1 MKKKILAICL
11 VICMAV
17 VAVAGASLAYFTDTD
32 RKTNVFTSGKVDIT
46 LNENFIQGS
55 QLIPGAS
62 VTKDVTVTLEAGS
75 IPTYV
80 WYTYSVPVALDNGI
94 LHVNHAG
101 RNWLGHQN
109 NQSYWEAGQTAAT
122 PENKCWIV
130 DYQLEEGVMVNGVSC
145 NVYTVLY
152 NGVLSAG
159 ESTTVGMSKVF
170 IDPAVDYNNAL
181 GVYTVGGSPIG
192 FDLNDVEIV
201 VTAYGIQA
209 ATFANV
215 YDAYEAY
222 HTQGAAEYSI
232 DID

>member
-46 LNENFIQGS
+46 LNEDFIQAS

-62 VTKDVTVTLEAGS
+62 VTKDVTVKLEAGS

-80 WYTYSVPVALDNGI
+80 WYTYSVPAAIDNGI

-109 NQSYWEAGQTAAT
+109 NQSYWEAGQTTAT
-122 PENKCWIV
+122 PEDKCWIV
-130 DYQLEEGVMVNGVSC
+130 DYQVEEGVLVNGVSC

-152 NGVLSAG
+152 NGVLTAG

-170 IDPAVDYNNAL
+170 IDSAVDYDNAR
-181 GVYTVGGSPIG
+181 GVYTIGGNAIG
-192 FDLNDVEIV
+192 YNLNDVEIV

-222 HTQGAAEYSI
+222 HNQGAAEYAI